1 MPEVDPVYSVED
13 FFDSIAKYLSPEQVA
28 FVRNAYELAAEAHM
42 KQRRASG
49 EPYIIHPLGVAMILA
64 KLQLDELT
72 LAAAFLHDVIEDT
85 DITYDELYAK
95 FGPDIADG
103 VEALTKN
110 KTFQSKQEQMR
121 DSIERLLTQP
131 YEVQM
136 VKLADRI
143 TNLGTPPKHWDNE
156 KIKSYHKEA
165 SFILSCL
172 RNSNIYLAKRLEE
185 KIAEYTKYIKE

>member
-1 MPEVDPVYSVED
+1 MFSQENYIEVLTFAALAHGEQKTP
-13 FFDSIAKYLSPEQVA
+13 KGLPYL
-28 FVRNAYELAAEAHM
+28 AH
-42 KQRRASG
+42 
-49 EPYIIHPLGVAMILA
+49 ITCVAMEVINA
-64 KLQLDELT
+64 CEKSQLDEQKAN
-72 LAAAFLHDVIEDT
+72 LAISCALLHDVIEDAN
-85 DITYDELYAK
+85 ITYDELYVK
-95 FGPDIADG
+95 FGSDIADG

-110 KTFQSKQEQMR
+110 KTLDSKQEQMR

-143 TNLGTPPKHWDNE
+143 TNLGIPPKHWDKE
-156 KIKSYHKEA
+156 KIKKYQKEA

-185 KIAEYTKYIKE
+185 KIEEYNKYID

>member
-1 MPEVDPVYSVED
+1 MFSQESYIE
-13 FFDSIAKYLSPEQVA
+13 YLNFAALAHGEQKIPHG
-28 FVRNAYELAAEAHM
+28 FT
-42 KQRRASG
+42 
-49 EPYIIHPLGVAMILA
+49 YIVHITCVAMEVINA
-64 KLQLDELT
+64 CEKSKLDEKKADFAIICAL
-72 LAAAFLHDVIEDT
+72 LHDVIEDT
-85 DITYDELYAK
+85 NITYDELYVK
-95 FGPDIADG
+95 FGSDIADG

-110 KTFQSKQEQMR
+110 KTLSSKQEQMR

-156 KIKSYHKEA
+156 KIKSYAKEA

-172 RNSNIYLAKRLEE
+172 GNSNIYLAKRLEE
-185 KIAEYTKYIKE
+185 KIIEYKNYIKE